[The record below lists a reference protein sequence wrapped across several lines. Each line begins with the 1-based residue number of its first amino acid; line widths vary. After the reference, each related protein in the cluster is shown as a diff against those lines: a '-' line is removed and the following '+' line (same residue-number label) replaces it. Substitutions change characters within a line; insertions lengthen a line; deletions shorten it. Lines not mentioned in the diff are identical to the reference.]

1 MKKILGSLGSVVAL
15 VSIVFVGQQLFE
27 NWHKVGEY
35 SFTLASVGMLMLSAI
50 GYACACLLLASAW
63 YQILSTLCAQSFPV
77 QVLRAIY
84 ARSQI
89 AKYIPG
95 NVMQLAGRHVMIR
108 RLGVAHKPLAIASLV
123 EIIGLLSA
131 SCTVALVGSAAFGLW
146 GSYVNQTQLY
156 YGLGI
161 VAILL
166 LLLPVIRYIS
176 LKFFPKSRHFL
187 SSPYLHWAFL
197 RAYLEY
203 LLFFVIAGFIL
214 VGLVYQF
221 HNNLNLYN
229 IAALIATFSIS
240 WLAGFIT
247 PGAPSGIGIRETIL
261 VVSLDKIF
269 PGGDSVLIAILFRIV
284 TVVGDILFFTVSGK
298 EVK

>member
-1 MKKILGSLGSVVAL
+1 MVAL
-15 VSIVFVGQQLFE
+15 VSIIFVGHKLFD
-27 NWHKVGEY
+27 NWHKVGDY
-35 SFTLASVGMLMLSAI
+35 SFTLESVGMLLLNAI

-63 YQILSTLCAQSFPV
+63 YQILSALCVKSFPV
-77 QVLRAIY
+77 QLLRAIY

-95 NVMQLAGRHVMIR
+95 NVMQLTGRHVMIR
-108 RLGVAHKPLAIASLV
+108 RLGVAYKPLAIASLV

-146 GSYVNQTQLY
+146 GSYINQTQIY

-176 LKFFPKSRHFL
+176 LKFISVSRHFL
-187 SSPYLHWAFL
+187 SNPYLHWAFL

-284 TVVGDILFFTVSGK
+284 TVVGDILFFTVFGNCSGLINQDTSK
-298 EVK
+298 G